1 MRLKNIILSL
11 VILLLLCSMLSSG
24 QLGLGIILG
33 APTGLSLKFW
43 QSRRTAFDLAL
54 AWDFIDDKDYFHI
67 HGDYL
72 YHFPLTLEGVTRST
86 LWTYLG
92 IGARLRFKSNG
103 EEKDKKVFGIRGVG
117 GLEFMPHRVP
127 LDVFLEIAPVMNIIK
142 TTDFDID
149 VGIGIRYTFNL

>member
-1 MRLKNIILSL
+1 
-11 VILLLLCSMLSSG
+11 
-24 QLGLGIILG
+24 
-33 APTGLSLKFW
+33 
-43 QSRRTAFDLAL
+43 
-54 AWDFIDDKDYFHI
+54 
-67 HGDYL
+67 
-72 YHFPLTLEGVTRST
+72 T

-103 EEKDKKVFGIRGVG
+103 EEEDKKVFGIRGVG

-142 TTDFDID
+142 TTDFDLD